1 MFKGLYQRLAVTLL
15 VVFITQGAV
24 LLWVFN
30 KSSEAA
36 QLEAAQ
42 KLHLHLA
49 EYVVQNMN
57 VFTNGHF
64 DEARIKEAFHRI
76 MLLGPVTELYILDP
90 QGKILTYDAPD
101 RKIKL
106 SHVDLYPITQFL
118 KKAELPI
125 LGDDPRSQ
133 SQQKIFSATS
143 VFDQSKQLKGY
154 LYIIIGGENY
164 DSIVTDLLLTK
175 VWKISLVSIVAGLIF
190 LLIVTLIL
198 FYAMTRPLNRLCREV
213 VVFAASNFEK
223 LPPRNPKNIRNKKS
237 NDELTMLENQVFLM
251 EQRIVTQLENIKQ
264 QDKLRREFF
273 AYVSHDLRTPLAGMR
288 AYLETLLDTQVILT
302 AQERQKFV
310 ENILLNNKRLSDM
323 VDELFELAR
332 LEHGEIEI
340 QQENFVLSDLL
351 SDLYASLSS
360 LANEKGIHLVMDCPN
375 MSLMVYADIARLE
388 RVLQN
393 LISNAIY
400 YTPAGGT
407 VTTLISQKAD
417 QPVDIS
423 IQDTGNGI
431 PADELPYVFEPYY
444 RAIDGKKVRQ
454 EGCGLG
460 LAITQR
466 LLALHQSELKVESQ
480 PNQGA
485 RFYFSLEAYQ

>member
-57 VFTNGHF
+57 VFTNGNF
-64 DEARIKEAFHRI
+64 DEDRIKEAFHRI

-101 RKIKL
+101 RKIKI
-106 SHVDLYPITQFL
+106 SHVDLRPIKQFL
-118 KKAELPI
+118 KQAELPI
-125 LGDDPRSQ
+125 LGDDPRST

-164 DSIVTDLLLTK
+164 DSIVTDLLFTK
-175 VWKISLVSIVAGLIF
+175 VWKISLFSIVAGLIF
-190 LLIVTLIL
+190 LLLVTLIL

-213 VVFAASNFEK
+213 IVFAASDFKK
-223 LPPRNPKNIRNKKS
+223 LPPRDSKKVIKKQSKN
-237 NDELTMLENQVFLM
+237 ELEMLENQVFLM
-251 EQRIVTQLENIKQ
+251 EQRIVTQLDSIKQ

-288 AYLETLLDTQVILT
+288 AYLETLLDDQVILT
-302 AQERQKFV
+302 VQERQKFI
-310 ENILLNNKRLSDM
+310 ENILLNNKRLTDM

-351 SDLYASLSS
+351 SDLYASLSQ
-360 LANEKGIHLVMDCPN
+360 LANETGIHLVMNCPN
-375 MSLMVYADIARLE
+375 MGLMVYADVARLE

-407 VTTLISQKAD
+407 VTTLISQKSD

-431 PADELPYVFEPYY
+431 PAEELPYVFEPYY

-454 EGCGLG
+454 DGCGLG

-466 LLALHQSELKVESQ
+466 LLALHNSKLQVESL
-480 PNQGA
+480 PDQGA
-485 RFYFSLEAYQ
+485 RFYFSLDAY